1 MTTSH
6 RLRLGITAAAVI
18 AVLGGVG
25 CSRDQSE
32 PTAPHNEQVSS
43 ARSARQQDLGAAIAA
58 KDRHAVQ
65 LLKTQGVAG
74 VAVGRTSDGR
84 AAVVILTKA
93 SGIAGLP
100 ANLDGIPVV
109 VQVTGAIVALPL
121 QTPDA
126 ASRGKGVVKA
136 SGEFAHP
143 VPIGVSTG
151 NATAN
156 TSAGCAT
163 GTIAARVTDGSNVYA
178 LSANHIYALTNS
190 AAANSAVVQPG
201 LLDDDCVIGGIARVR
216 DPDGPSDASD
226 VIGTLASFKSIEFCS
241 DPTTCPNTID
251 AAIAL
256 SSTANLG
263 KATPS
268 NGYGTPS
275 STTAAAS
282 IGQPVEKYGRASAQT
297 TGEVA
302 AIDATV
308 MVDYG
313 GGKVA
318 EFVHQ
323 IVITSG
329 GFSRAG
335 DSGSLIVTAA
345 GLQPV
350 GLLFAGSA
358 NVTIANPIDDVL
370 AAGGVASFSLTID
383 GS

>member
-1 MTTSH
+1 
-6 RLRLGITAAAVI
+6 V
-18 AVLGGVG
+18 
-25 CSRDQSE
+25 
-32 PTAPHNEQVSS
+32 
-43 ARSARQQDLGAAIAA
+43 
-58 KDRHAVQ
+58 
-65 LLKTQGVAG
+65 
-74 VAVGRTSDGR
+74 
-84 AAVVILTKA
+84 
-93 SGIAGLP
+93 
-100 ANLDGIPVV
+100 DGIPVV
-109 VQVTGAIVALPL
+109 VQVAGAIVALPL
-121 QTPDA
+121 QAPNA
-126 ASRGKGVVKA
+126 ATRGIGLVKP

-151 NATAN
+151 NVTAN
-156 TSAGCAT
+156 TAGCVT
-163 GTIAARVTDGSNVYA
+163 GTIAARVTNGSHVYA

-201 LLDDDCVIGGIARVR
+201 LIDDDCVIGGIARVR
-216 DPDGPSDASD
+216 DPDGPNDASD
-226 VIGTLASFKSIEFCS
+226 VIGTLATFQTIAICS

-282 IGQPVEKYGRASAQT
+282 IGQAVEKYGRTSALT
-297 TGEVA
+297 TGKVA

-313 GGKVA
+313 GGNIA

-345 GLQPV
+345 GLHPV

-358 NVTIANPIDDVL
+358 NVTIANPIDDIL
-370 AAGGVASFSLTID
+370 TAFSVTID

>member
-1 MTTSH
+1 MATSH
-6 RLRLGITAAAVI
+6 RLRVGITAAAGAI
-18 AVLGGVG
+18 AVLSWLG

-32 PTAPHNEQVSS
+32 PTAPHNEQVSP
-43 ARSARQQDLGAAIAA
+43 ARSALQQDLGAAIAA

-65 LLKTQGVAG
+65 LLKTKGVAG
-74 VAVGRTSDGR
+74 VAVGRTGDGR
-84 AAVVILTKA
+84 AAVVILTTA

-121 QTPDA
+121 QAPDA
-126 ASRGKGVVKA
+126 ATRGRGLVKP

-143 VPIGVSTG
+143 VPIGVSTS
-151 NATAN
+151 NVTAN
-156 TSAGCAT
+156 TAGCAT
-163 GTIAARVTDGSNVYA
+163 GTIAARVTDGAHVYA
-178 LSANHIYALTNS
+178 LSVNHIYALTNS

-201 LLDDDCVIGGIARVR
+201 LLDDDCVLGGIARVR
-216 DPDGPSDASD
+216 DPDGPNDASD
-226 VIGTLASFKSIEFCS
+226 VIGTLASFQTIAFCS

-282 IGQPVEKYGRASAQT
+282 IGQVLEKYGRTSALT
-297 TGEVA
+297 TGKVA
-302 AIDATV
+302 AIDGTV

-313 GGKVA
+313 GGNIA

-329 GFSRAG
+329 GFSKAG
-335 DSGSLIVTAA
+335 DSGSLVVAVD
-345 GLQPV
+345 GLHPV
-350 GLLFAGSA
+350 GLLFAGSK

-370 AAGGVASFSLTID
+370 AAGGVASFSLTVD